1 MCVPLLG
8 LKDEGHNPG
17 LARPGMEV
25 EMGEGLFLDE
35 ALLVLPANKGRGE
48 RGASTQH
55 SRMGGSFS
63 FCKG

>member
-1 MCVPLLG
+1 MCVLLLG

-48 RGASTQH
+48 
-55 SRMGGSFS
+55 GGS
-63 FCKG
+63 KDAAL